1 MNYSEAR
8 EYLKNVNKL
17 GSILGLNTIKE
28 LLKRLGN
35 PQNELKVVHIAGTNG
50 KGSVGAMLQAVLEEA
65 GLKVGRYS
73 SPAVFSYR
81 EIWQIN
87 GKAVSEEANKPYLQ
101 RIMEK
106 IQRGILLSFVCDQFS
121 YYVELLEEAGIQF
134 TKPQF
139 ETFANRLC
147 ELNNHSHLWSN
158 CGGQPVEMYD
168 GLDNAE
174 LDAAALM
181 KTMQLDPDGYYRNP
195 VLSRIT
201 PKKNEDGQD

>member
-1 MNYSEAR
+1 MYSGQKDDHWDYDDYKAAWR
-8 EYLKNVNKL
+8 K
-17 GSILGLNTIKE
+17 
-28 LLKRLGN
+28 
-35 PQNELKVVHIAGTNG
+35 
-50 KGSVGAMLQAVLEEA
+50 
-65 GLKVGRYS
+65 
-73 SPAVFSYR
+73 
-81 EIWQIN
+81 
-87 GKAVSEEANKPYLQ
+87 KAVSEEANKPYLQ

-181 KTMQLDPDGYYRNP
+181 KTMQLDPDGYYRNS

>member
-1 MNYSEAR
+1 
-8 EYLKNVNKL
+8 
-17 GSILGLNTIKE
+17 
-28 LLKRLGN
+28 
-35 PQNELKVVHIAGTNG
+35 
-50 KGSVGAMLQAVLEEA
+50 
-65 GLKVGRYS
+65 
-73 SPAVFSYR
+73 
-81 EIWQIN
+81 
-87 GKAVSEEANKPYLQ
+87 
-101 RIMEK
+101 MEK
-106 IQRGILLSFVCDQFS
+106 IQHGILLSFVCDQFS

-158 CGGQPVEMYD
+158 RGGQPVEMYD

-174 LDAAALM
+174 LDAAAIM